1 MLITR
6 DGISSLGNLDY
17 SWEDS
22 DYFICWKGT
31 VFIEGKPCGVDS
43 IKEFSKEVRSLGLQ
57 KACYILKGCYFIV
70 IKDKRRNTFYSFID
84 NSGLFQAFHSDK
96 AICTSFLELVKWEGL
111 SKVNLNKEAVVEFI
125 HFGNIFFNK
134 TFFDLIKKIP
144 RQSILSFSQE
154 GKICF
159 SEKLI
164 PDLDEKNDKF
174 SFLDF
179 FEGFVSSIKDEK
191 VSIDLTGGIDSR
203 LLAVLLDYFG
213 LEFETAVVGIRGNQ
227 DIEIAK
233 EVASILKHDI
243 YITYHSIDEL
253 EEDLYQLFVMTEG
266 LCNILK
272 CHTQL
277 QDNRYRLERD
287 VSLKLSGAGG
297 ELYKDFWWLQDF
309 PFYKKKRANLER
321 LFDLRIAPIPFKH
334 FYLSDDYIEISI
346 NLRQKVLKELSKY
359 IRDTNTKTYDNIYFN
374 YKMSETGG
382 RFLTNNFYSGLKGYA
397 PLLELDLVRYGFN
410 LPRRERF
417 FNNFHRKIITSIN
430 PGVAKIQTTGSGM
443 SVSSK
448 SLDIIQDI
456 GKYLVNISIRL
467 TKKVAQKY
475 IKRTYFQE
483 SPIHLDLYSKLRKLS
498 IAKDSID
505 LLKDEGII
513 NKKIDI
519 DDIDNNYIGSFIS
532 LAFLMK
538 YMS

>member
-1 MLITR
+1 MLVTK
-6 DGISSLGNLDY
+6 DSISSFGHLDHC
-17 SWEDS
+17 WEDS
-22 DYFICWKGT
+22 DYLFCWKGM
-31 VFIEGKPCGVDS
+31 VFIEGIPCGVDS
-43 IKEFSKEVRSLGLQ
+43 IKEFSKEVRRLGLQ
-57 KACYILKGCYFIV
+57 KACCILKGCYFIV
-70 IKDKRRNTFYSFID
+70 IKDKRRNAFYSFID

-96 AICTSFLELVKWEGL
+96 AICTSFLKLVKWEGL

-144 RQSILSFSQE
+144 RQSILSFSEE

-243 YITYHSIDEL
+243 HITYHSIDNL
-253 EEDLYQLFVMTEG
+253 EKDLYELFAMCDG

-277 QDNRYRLERD
+277 QDNRGRLHRG

-334 FYLSDDYIEISI
+334 FYLSDDYIETSI
-346 NLRQKVLKELSKY
+346 NIRQKVLKELSKY
-359 IRDTNTKTYDNIYFN
+359 IRDTNTKTYDNIYFS
-374 YKMSETGG
+374 YKMSEVGG
-382 RFLTNNFYSGLKGYA
+382 RSLTNNFYSALKGYA

-417 FNNFHRKIITSIN
+417 FNNFHRKIITSVN
-430 PGVAKIQTTGSGM
+430 PDIARIQTTGSGM

-475 IKRTYFQE
+475 LRRTYFQE
-483 SPIHLDLYSKLRKLS
+483 SPIHPDFYSKLRKLS
-498 IAKDSID
+498 ITKDSID

-519 DDIDNNYIGSFIS
+519 DDIDNNYIGNFIS

-538 YMS
+538 YMP